1 MNGAPVLRVVGATMI
16 FCSVSMLMPV
26 MLTVSQG
33 DGEIRKAFLASI
45 CVSGYFGVLF
55 FLTTKGKSL
64 TLGRRETVALLCLL
78 AVFMTLI
85 GGLPLYLGGN
95 IPSFLDACFEALSGI
110 TTTGLSV
117 LSDPTVLSDSE
128 LLWRAI
134 LQWMGGYGTLILVIW
149 ALPSFGFGGIFAP
162 RRDALEVLS
171 VDPQPSFQHV
181 VRSLLLVYGG
191 LTVICAISLSLAGMP
206 VLDSI
211 CYSMSTVSTGG
222 FVIESSGP
230 VVLRGP
236 EIQMILVMFMI
247 LGAINFTLHG
257 RFIKG
262 DWAAYSRDSE
272 SRMLVIFVLASIA
285 LIISADKNTAAGSF
299 IISELFRFVSVI
311 TTTGYPGAE
320 ASNSSVNIFL
330 LVLIFFAVIG
340 GTTGSTAGG
349 FKVMRLVLL
358 MRQAKRELIQSI
370 HPHAVVPIKFGRF
383 AVTQSFIQV
392 ISVYF
397 ISYILCALFLAVALS
412 AFDID
417 FGAVVILSISALT
430 NSGPALMHLFDSNL
444 NLFALPAGAKIL
456 IMIGM
461 LLGRLEFLALI
472 VLLNFSFWRP

>member
-1 MNGAPVLRVVGATMI
+1 MNGAPILRVIGATMI
-16 FCSVSMLMPV
+16 FCSFSMLMPV

-33 DGEIRKAFLASI
+33 DDEIRKAFLASI
-45 CVSGYFGVLF
+45 CVSGFFGVLF
-55 FLTTKGKSL
+55 FLITKGKSL
-64 TLGRRETVALLCLL
+64 TFGRRETITLLCLL

-85 GGLPLYLGGN
+85 GGLPFYLGGN

-149 ALPSFGFGGIFAP
+149 ALPSFGFGGSFAP
-162 RRDALEVLS
+162 RRDAVEVLS
-171 VDPQPSFQHV
+171 VDPQPSFQHI

-206 VLDSI
+206 VLDAI

-230 VVLRGP
+230 VVVRGP
-236 EIQMILVMFMI
+236 EIQMILVTFMI

-272 SRMLVIFVLASIA
+272 CRMLVIFVLASIA

-299 IISELFRFVSVI
+299 IISELFRFVSII

-320 ASNSSVNIFL
+320 ASNNSVKIFL

-340 GTTGSTAGG
+340 LCANAFNITSFPASILLAIAISPSRESSST
-349 FKVMRLVLL
+349 
-358 MRQAKRELIQSI
+358 
-370 HPHAVVPIKFGRF
+370 PPISLR
-383 AVTQSFIQV
+383 
-392 ISVYF
+392 
-397 ISYILCALFLAVALS
+397 YILMGSSLLS
-412 AFDID
+412 EGLSSSWVDSFFFANLKSD
-417 FGAVVILSISALT
+417 F
-430 NSGPALMHLFDSNL
+430 F
-444 NLFALPAGAKIL
+444 
-456 IMIGM
+456 
-461 LLGRLEFLALI
+461 
-472 VLLNFSFWRP
+472 